1 MTLVSLP
8 DFVTH
13 NEGTQDFTIE
23 QNADL
28 GIIGEY
34 KVTIRAEIEI
44 PNDHT
49 ATTYTKML
57 SEYDFVIQVNGCQIS
72 EYRAVQDTM
81 AMTYTIGQDNL
92 YSAVYAFEQVPA
104 CGYEQTVS
112 VIDLPAFVEHQ

>member
-1 MTLVSLP
+1 MTLVNLP

-13 NEGTQDFTIE
+13 NQGTQDFTIE

-34 KVTIRAEIEI
+34 KVTIRSEIEI

-72 EYRAVQDTM
+72 DYRAVQDTM

-92 YSAVYAFEQVPA
+92 YSSLYSFEQVPA
-104 CGYEQTVS
+104 CGYE
-112 VIDLPAFVEHQ
+112 